1 MGDTR
6 FGRYRLER
14 LLGKGGMG
22 QVWLARDPDGTRVAL
37 KLLPVHLAAD
47 DEFRTRFEREA
58 ELATALRDPH
68 LVPIH
73 RHGEVDGRLFIE
85 MDYVEGVDLGA
96 RIAESGRLEPR
107 AAVAIIV
114 QIAAALDAAHRVGL
128 VHRDVKPSNILVRPD
143 GYAYLID
150 FGIARREGE
159 AGVTAAGMAIGTWAY
174 MAPERFSGVS
184 DPRTDI
190 YSLACVTYECLT
202 GRRPHG
208 DTDPA
213 QQMRGHLLLD
223 PALPSAA
230 NSAIPATLDLI
241 VVRGMAKDP
250 AERPG
255 TAGEFARAACVAL
268 GMPALPSAAPTS
280 VPPAATPSPVPPAA
294 VRTPVPPA
302 AASPPAAPTP
312 ASPAAPSS
320 SVPPAAGS
328 SPVPPAAAPTPAPPP
343 AAPTPTKVLPEPG
356 PPPTRVETLLHPPA
370 APSPTPGR
378 PGRVEPASYPVTPGP
393 EGSAYPAAG
402 RGGRPSV
409 GSHPGVAGRSAAGR
423 GGQAAAGNHPGAA
436 AYPVVRPAPS
446 ARPGPAR
453 PATPPARPPATKP
466 PSAPANRGW
475 ARRAGWKRPPPPPP
489 RRRRKRGGVLSKVI
503 GALTVIFLAPFAFAA
518 GCFALIATGTS
529 TSDDTA
535 APPPAV
541 TEANQPPPWD
551 SVDTPA
557 PAGTAVR
564 DGKFE
569 FAVTG
574 VEFGVSRIG
583 MQSAQGSFVVVG
595 LDVRNISEEKKWF
608 LPFGQKLVDGADRVV
623 EHDTTAT
630 AWQNVRHGNNYSFE
644 LAPGQSVRTQ
654 LVFDVPA
661 DLTPDH
667 LELHDFVW
675 SGGVAVRL

>member
-37 KLLPVHLAAD
+37 KLLPAHLAAD

-107 AAVAIIV
+107 AAVAIIA

-268 GMPALPSAAPTS
+268 GIPALPAAAPTS
-280 VPPAATPSPVPPAA
+280 VPPA
-294 VRTPVPPA
+294 
-302 AASPPAAPTP
+302 
-312 ASPAAPSS
+312 
-320 SVPPAAGS
+320 
-328 SPVPPAAAPTPAPPP
+328 

-370 APSPTPGR
+370 APSPVPGR
-378 PGRVEPASYPVTPGP
+378 PGHVEPASYPVAPGP

-402 RGGRPSV
+402 RGGPPSV

-630 AWQNVRHGNNYSFE
+630 AWQNVRHGNDYSFE
-644 LAPGQSVRTQ
+644 LAPGQSARTQ